1 MAKRAAHA
9 TTASPPTGLGKRLAG
24 TSSNTKEVVWM
35 PESTP
40 WDDDA
45 AEAAAV
51 PLPPPA
57 AVAIVLEL
65 ARTRGLE
72 RLRSR
77 FTRLCAAASLQAP
90 PLHAVERWLLLSKW
104 EETIARPSSTKPD
117 PLFPCEAPG
126 DVATAKEEEK
136 KKKKKKKKRT
146 SEVASSSEPPGEE
159 RASASGTADAAL
171 ADDLERAGLPLG
183 AATHLVAALRRH
195 SVALAEGIFRL
206 AGCLDRL
213 PAAQTGR
220 TPPIRSVSA
229 DETGTTLRLSLRP
242 SEIEVGWVAV
252 AYSEDGKSTRRG
264 SFLEAAAA
272 VVDAAEAVAEA
283 GAQGE
288 DEAEDAHVELCTELS
303 AEVSVLV
310 TSAVVDKLRVLYA
323 RHQRRL
329 DATSSASTSSAAAGP
344 AAVVDARLTAA
355 AFDARLFCCLL
366 RYQSIGG
373 AGFQAGLG
381 GVVFREL
388 QASLGCCFE
397 GFASPLNTYYG
408 AHCSAFADVD
418 APFGSRGSFAAFA
431 PSCGSMQLNPPFVPA
446 IIDAMAERVIAL
458 LSAAQRA
465 GAPLAFTIVLPG
477 WTDCEG
483 YQRLGGDAHAA
494 DAAYAADAAD
504 AAVAAAVDA
513 AIADAA
519 TDADDAHAD
528 GNDVRHPFLRAS
540 MLLAA
545 ADHGFVDG
553 AAHRRPRTHRESPYD
568 TRLFVLQTDAAAA
581 EWPATAPVMERIR
594 RAFAACTPSDEE
606 LRHVAP
612 SERVHRG
619 GGARKQRRRKMKRAG
634 QKTKE
639 WRMRHGLVREHQGA
653 AAGREL

>member
-1 MAKRAAHA
+1 MKRPIHA
-9 TTASPPTGLGKRLAG
+9 TTAAPPTGLGKRLAG
-24 TSSNTKEVVWM
+24 SSNTNEVVWM

-40 WDDDA
+40 WDDD
-45 AEAAAV
+45 AAV

-72 RLRSR
+72 LLRSR
-77 FTRLCAAASLQAP
+77 FRRLCAAASLQAP

-104 EETIARPSSTKPD
+104 EETIARLSTKPAAD

-126 DVATAKEEEK
+126 DVATAKEK
-136 KKKKKKKKRT
+136 KKKKKEKKKKGTR
-146 SEVASSSEPPGEE
+146 ELASSFEPPGEE
-159 RASASGTADAAL
+159 RAPASGTADAAL

-183 AATHLVAALRRH
+183 AATRLVAALRRH
-195 SVALAEGIFRL
+195 SVALAKGLCRL

-213 PAAQTGR
+213 PAAQTER
-220 TPPIRSVSA
+220 PPPIHSA
-229 DETGTTLRLSLRP
+229 PADDAGTTLKLSLRP
-242 SEIEVGWVAV
+242 AEMEVGWKHIAF
-252 AYSEDGKSTRRG
+252 SKDGMSKRRV
-264 SFLEAAAA
+264 LEAAAA
-272 VVDAAEAVAEA
+272 AVDEAEAVAEA

-288 DEAEDAHVELCTELS
+288 DEAEDARAEMSAELS

-323 RHQRRL
+323 RHLHRRS
-329 DATSSASTSSAAAGP
+329 DATSSASSSSTAAGP

-355 AFDARLFCCLL
+355 TFDARLFCCVL

-408 AHCSAFADVD
+408 AHCSAYVDVD
-418 APFGSRGSFAAFA
+418 APFGSRGSFAAFE
-431 PSCGSMQLNPPFVPA
+431 PSCGSLQLNPPFVPA

-477 WTDCEG
+477 WTDCVG
-483 YQRLGGDAHAA
+483 YQRLGGDA
-494 DAAYAADAAD
+494 DAN
-504 AAVAAAVDA
+504 
-513 AIADAA
+513 
-519 TDADDAHAD
+519 
-528 GNDVRHPFLRAS
+528 GRHPFLRAS
-540 MLLAA
+540 LLLAA

-581 EWPATAPVMERIR
+581 EWPATAPVMARIR
-594 RAFAACTPSDEE
+594 RAFASCTPSDEE

-639 WRMRHGLVREHQGA
+639 WRMRHGV
-653 AAGREL
+653 

>member
-1 MAKRAAHA
+1 MNDWHCRVPVMKRPIHA
-9 TTASPPTGLGKRLAG
+9 TTAAPPTGLGKRLAG
-24 TSSNTKEVVWM
+24 SSNTNEVVWM

-40 WDDDA
+40 WDDD
-45 AEAAAV
+45 AAV

-72 RLRSR
+72 LLRSR
-77 FTRLCAAASLQAP
+77 FRRLCAAASLQAP

-104 EETIARPSSTKPD
+104 EETIARLSTKPAAD

-126 DVATAKEEEK
+126 DVATAKEK
-136 KKKKKKKKRT
+136 KKKKKEKKKKGTR
-146 SEVASSSEPPGEE
+146 ELASSSEPPGEE
-159 RASASGTADAAL
+159 RATASGTADAAL
-171 ADDLERAGLPLG
+171 ADDLERVGLPLG
-183 AATHLVAALRRH
+183 AATRLVAALRRH
-195 SVALAEGIFRL
+195 SVALAEGICRL
-206 AGCLDRL
+206 AGCLGRL
-213 PAAQTGR
+213 PAAQTER
-220 TPPIRSVSA
+220 PPPIHSAPA
-229 DETGTTLRLSLRP
+229 DEAGTTLRLSLRP
-242 SEIEVGWVAV
+242 AEIEVGWQHIAF
-252 AYSEDGKSTRRG
+252 SKDGMSKRRV
-264 SFLEAAAA
+264 LEAAAA
-272 VVDAAEAVAEA
+272 AVDEAEAVAEA
-283 GAQGE
+283 GAQGD
-288 DEAEDAHVELCTELS
+288 DEAEDAHAELSAEMS

-323 RHQRRL
+323 RHLHRRSN
-329 DATSSASTSSAAAGP
+329 ATSSASSSSTAAGP

-355 AFDARLFCCLL
+355 TFDARLFCCVL

-373 AGFQAGLG
+373 TGFQAGLG

-408 AHCSAFADVD
+408 AHCSAYVDVD
-418 APFGSRGSFAAFA
+418 APFGSRGSFAAFE
-431 PSCGSMQLNPPFVPA
+431 PSCGSLQLNPPFVPA

-465 GAPLAFTIVLPG
+465 GAPLTFTIVLPG
-477 WTDCEG
+477 WTDCVG
-483 YQRLGGDAHAA
+483 YQRLGGDA
-494 DAAYAADAAD
+494 DAAD
-504 AAVAAAVDA
+504 AAAVDA

-519 TDADDAHAD
+519 ADADSNVHAN
-528 GNDVRHPFLRAS
+528 GRHPFLRAS
-540 MLLAA
+540 LLLAA

-581 EWPATAPVMERIR
+581 EWPATAPVMARIR
-594 RAFAACTPSDEE
+594 RAFASCTPSDEE

-639 WRMRHGLVREHQGA
+639 WRMRHGV
-653 AAGREL
+653 

>member
-1 MAKRAAHA
+1 
-9 TTASPPTGLGKRLAG
+9 
-24 TSSNTKEVVWM
+24 M

-45 AEAAAV
+45 AI

-77 FTRLCAAASLQAP
+77 FRRLCAAASLQAP

-104 EETIARPSSTKPD
+104 EETIARPSTKPAAD

-126 DVATAKEEEK
+126 DVATAKEK
-136 KKKKKKKKRT
+136 KKKKKEKKKNGTRELA
-146 SEVASSSEPPGEE
+146 SSSSEPPGEE
-159 RASASGTADAAL
+159 RAPVSGTADAAL

-183 AATHLVAALRRH
+183 AATRLVAALRRH
-195 SVALAEGIFRL
+195 SVALAEGLCRL

-213 PAAQTGR
+213 PAAQTER
-220 TPPIRSVSA
+220 PPPIHSA
-229 DETGTTLRLSLRP
+229 PADDAGTTLKLSLRP
-242 SEIEVGWVAV
+242 AEMEVGWQHIAF
-252 AYSEDGKSTRRG
+252 SKDGMSKRRV
-264 SFLEAAAA
+264 LEAAAA
-272 VVDAAEAVAEA
+272 AVDEAEAVAEA

-288 DEAEDAHVELCTELS
+288 DEAEDARAEMSAELS

-323 RHQRRL
+323 RHLHRRS
-329 DATSSASTSSAAAGP
+329 DATSSASSSSTAAGP

-355 AFDARLFCCLL
+355 TFDARLFCCLL

-408 AHCSAFADVD
+408 AHCSAYADVD
-418 APFGSRGSFAAFA
+418 APFGSRGSFAAFE
-431 PSCGSMQLNPPFVPA
+431 PSCGSLQLNPPFVPA

-477 WTDCEG
+477 WTDCVG
-483 YQRLGGDAHAA
+483 YQRLGGDADAA
-494 DAAYAADAAD
+494 DAADAAHAAHAADAAD
-504 AAVAAAVDA
+504 AAVAVAAAAVDA
-513 AIADAA
+513 AVADAA
-519 TDADDAHAD
+519 ADADVNVHAN
-528 GNDVRHPFLRAS
+528 GRHPFLRAS
-540 MLLAA
+540 LLLAA

-581 EWPATAPVMERIR
+581 EWPATAPVMARIR
-594 RAFAACTPSDEE
+594 LAFAACTPSDEE

-639 WRMRHGLVREHQGA
+639 WSKEWRMRHGV
-653 AAGREL
+653 

>member
-545 ADHGFVDG
+545 ADHGFVNRRLLLSMHVLTTTPSLPTGSSTAPRIADRARTASHPTTRASLCFRRTRRLPSG
-553 AAHRRPRTHRESPYD
+553 PPRRLSWSGSAVRLRRAHLRMRSCATWHRASAC
-568 TRLFVLQTDAAAA
+568 TAAAA
-581 EWPATAPVMERIR
+581 RVSRG
-594 RAFAACTPSDEE
+594 
-606 LRHVAP
+606 VA
-612 SERVHRG
+612 R
-619 GGARKQRRRKMKRAG
+619 
-634 QKTKE
+634 
-639 WRMRHGLVREHQGA
+639 
-653 AAGREL
+653 